1 MKFKKYFENNFN
13 DFFDK
18 EDILNR
24 LKKRGKE
31 VNQRKFVEP
40 LTIICYRGFDA
51 DLKSIKTI
59 GDKLILSPKKSEQGM
74 LWFTHK
80 FVNTY
85 NHPKEY
91 VKGRG
96 EWLLTYPLKAKKIY
110 DLVTYEDGSTD
121 QKKPQNID
129 PDSAENSRYYCS
141 WDMCIELPENW
152 FFSYK
157 SQKFIVTNNKI
168 YIDRSMI
175 TKNN

>member
-1 MKFKKYFENNFN
+1 MKFKKYFENNFD
-13 DFFDK
+13 DFFPDK
-18 EDILNR
+18 EEILNR

-31 VNQRKFVEP
+31 VERKGFIEP

-51 DLKSIKTI
+51 DLESIKTI
-59 GDKLILSPKKSEQGM
+59 GDKLVLSPKKSEQGM

-80 FVNTY
+80 FINHY
-85 NHPKEY
+85 NPMEY
-91 VKGRG
+91 IKGRG

-129 PDSAENSRYYCS
+129 SNTTENNRHLCF

-157 SQKFIVTNNKI
+157 TEKFIVTNNQI
-168 YIDRSMI
+168 YVDKNMI